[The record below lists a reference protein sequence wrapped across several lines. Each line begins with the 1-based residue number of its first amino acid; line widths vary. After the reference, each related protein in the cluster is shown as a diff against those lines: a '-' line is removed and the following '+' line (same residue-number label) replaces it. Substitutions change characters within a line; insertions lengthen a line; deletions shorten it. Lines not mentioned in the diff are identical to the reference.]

1 MTQYRRHFQ
10 PGGSYFFTVNL
21 ANRRQRL
28 LTDHIDELR
37 AAFRYTLDRHP
48 FTIEAVVVMPEH
60 LHAIWSL
67 PPGDAD
73 YSTRWR
79 LIKSHFSRA
88 LPATECRSASHVD
101 KRERGIWQRRYW
113 EHTLRDDA
121 DFDRHAD
128 YIHFNPVKHGHVSRV
143 ADWPYSSFHRYVR
156 LGLYA
161 PDWAGD
167 AGKAELG
174 GFGEAASLRG
184 VG

>member
-48 FTIEAVVVMPEH
+48 FTIDAVVVLPEH

-88 LPATECRSASHVD
+88 LPVTECRSASLVVRSA
-101 KRERGIWQRRYW
+101 KTM
-113 EHTLRDDA
+113 TLNGV
-121 DFDRHAD
+121 FFRHALLQSLAV
-128 YIHFNPVKHGHVSRV
+128 YPI
-143 ADWPYSSFHRYVR
+143 R
-156 LGLYA
+156 LGVCA
-161 PDWAGD
+161 
-167 AGKAELG
+167 
-174 GFGEAASLRG
+174 
-184 VG
+184 